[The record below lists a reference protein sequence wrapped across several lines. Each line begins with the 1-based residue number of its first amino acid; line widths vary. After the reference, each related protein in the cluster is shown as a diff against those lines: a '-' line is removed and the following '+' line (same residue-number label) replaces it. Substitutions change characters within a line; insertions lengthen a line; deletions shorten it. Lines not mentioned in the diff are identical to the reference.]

1 MNQFQVNV
9 LLINSL
15 KHQKI
20 SDILMGSK
28 GNICLKWVNQ
38 AHACVFLFKSVTP
51 QWYYKSGNYS
61 CWYYM
66 LEHFWK
72 CIVFLSEPVTWSWHL
87 LTFNPH
93 FRVKLLLTCFHILGC
108 QIKFSFNLGTA
119 IYINHF
125 HYIDREISSKSLTI
139 WFVFFLFKFDIFPV
153 HGICYFINGN
163 LPSVTEKLYCKT
175 PKHQTLKWNITA
187 YNLELITKLVLKAPN

>member
-87 LTFNPH
+87 LIFNPH

-125 HYIDREISSKSLTI
+125 HYIDREISSKSLSQSDL
-139 WFVFFLFKFDIFPV
+139 FFFFLSLISFQFMGYAISSTE
-153 HGICYFINGN
+153 ICLVSQKNCIA
-163 LPSVTEKLYCKT
+163 
-175 PKHQTLKWNITA
+175 KHQNTRPWNEILLLSTW
-187 YNLELITKLVLKAPN
+187 N